1 MTDLE
6 RHKQRRSL
14 IEICQMMGVPVLD
27 SAGIPRDPLDILL
40 DLEPLNTPEINDSME
55 IWLLISFRVLSKLCE
70 TYVEELIEIERSE
83 KYKEKILE
91 LAIKNSIGR
100 INIRD
105 SFADLW
111 EIQKRQNDLRSLN

>member
-27 SAGIPRDPLDILL
+27 SAGVPRDPLDILL
-40 DLEPLNTPEINDSME
+40 DLEPLNAP
-55 IWLLISFRVLSKLCE
+55 E
-70 TYVEELIEIERSE
+70 TYVEELIELEPSE
-83 KYKEKILE
+83 KDKEKILE

-105 SFADLW
+105 SLADLW